1 MMTEPDLNFIAEQ
14 LKRVLSEQASQRA
27 DIAAMRT
34 EMNERLT
41 DLSDGQ
47 TVLGQMIMR
56 LERDMVRVKDLLGK
70 MDGRIA
76 RLEQAVP

>member
-1 MMTEPDLNFIAEQ
+1 MTEVTLDFIAEQ
-14 LKRVLSEQASQRA
+14 LKRVLSEQAGQRA
-27 DIAAMRT
+27 DITAIRAG
-34 EMNERLT
+34 LV
-41 DLSDGQ
+41 DVADGQ

-76 RLEQAVP
+76 QLERI